1 MIKNTTSVGEEK
13 GIREKMNKEKS
24 NTDDYKNNIKRY
36 LFIILIEVFAVGF
49 ALILLGEYKLAPDS
63 NKTSTKIN
71 EINETNVEV
80 ATAEETGK
88 GTKKVEND
96 SLGTSDTN
104 TTKMESTTSDNKE
117 SVTDSKAAKSEE
129 AVDSTKVSKA
139 NETKLSKK
147 EKQQLKEVNEII
159 KNMTLEEKVCQMF
172 IVSPE
177 ELTNYNN
184 VTAAGTKTKNA
195 IDKYHVAGVIY
206 FSGNIKSESQLTKLL
221 KNTQKYATANDGIPM
236 FLGIDEEGGEV
247 ARLGNNPKFNA
258 TKFNNLSTVSSK
270 EEAYKIGNT
279 IGKYLGEYGFN
290 LDFAPDSDVLTNKKN
305 TVVKNRSFGASAKK
319 VVAYASAYAKGLND
333 EDIYAT
339 YKHFPGHGATVGDS
353 HIGFAY
359 TNKTYAQLEKADLV
373 PFIDGIKNGIDLIM
387 VGHISVPNVIG
398 DNTPSSLS
406 KVMVTDTLRDKLGY
420 DGVIITDAM
429 NMGAISKNYT
439 IEQSTTMAVKAG
451 CDIILMP
458 SDFRKAYNSL
468 LKAVKNGEIS
478 EERIDESVRRVL
490 MLKKKRM
497 DW

>member
-1 MIKNTTSVGEEK
+1 MSNEK
-13 GIREKMNKEKS
+13 NKED
-24 NTDDYKNNIKRY
+24 NYKKNIQRY
-36 LFIILIEVFAVGF
+36 LYIILVEVIAVGF
-49 ALILLGEYKLAPDS
+49 ALLILGEYKAS
-63 NKTSTKIN
+63 NKNKNATKGN
-71 EINETNVEV
+71 DTEIVAASIQEIDNETTKSESETVDQLKD
-80 ATAEETGK
+80 TASKEDVGQ
-88 GTKKVEND
+88 
-96 SLGTSDTN
+96 
-104 TTKMESTTSDNKE
+104 STT
-117 SVTDSKAAKSEE
+117 
-129 AVDSTKVSKA
+129 DSTKSNEIASDETENKA
-139 NETKLSKK
+139 TEQKLTKK

-221 KNTQKYATANDGIPM
+221 NNTQKYAVANDGIPM

-247 ARLGNNPKFNA
+247 ARIGNNPKFNA
-258 TKFNNLSTVSSK
+258 TKFKNLSTVSSK
-270 EEAYKIGNT
+270 EEAYTIGNT
-279 IGKYLGEYGFN
+279 IGKYLGKYGFN

-305 TVVKNRSFGASAKK
+305 TVVKNRSFSASSKK
-319 VVAYASAYAKGLND
+319 VVAYANAYAKGLND

-353 HIGFAY
+353 HKGFAY
-359 TNKTYAQLEKADLV
+359 TNKTYKQLQKADLV
-373 PFIDGIKNGIDLIM
+373 PFVDGIKNGIDLIM
-387 VGHISVPNVIG
+387 VGHISVPKVIG

-406 KVMVTDTLRDKLGY
+406 KVMVTDILRDKLGY

-439 IEQSTTMAVKAG
+439 IEQSTTMAVNAG

-468 LKAVKNGEIS
+468 VKAVKSGEIS

-490 MLKKKRM
+490 LLKKKRM